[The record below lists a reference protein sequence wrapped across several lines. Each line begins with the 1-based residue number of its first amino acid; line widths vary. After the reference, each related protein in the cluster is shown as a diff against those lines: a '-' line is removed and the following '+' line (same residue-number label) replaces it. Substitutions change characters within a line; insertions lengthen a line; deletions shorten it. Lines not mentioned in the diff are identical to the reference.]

1 MPYRVSQKSFGSV
14 TFAGPSNLAV
24 MTMYLDLL
32 DILRAPGT
40 SIERAIDL
48 KPVAL
53 GDVEFVQPI
62 TGRVRAVNARRNIV
76 VTGRAQ
82 SSVKMPCARCL
93 RDYEQPVDLEL
104 EADAPLAFFRVQT
117 NSVVTH
123 GRPKNGRDSDE
134 VEDEEDEIDDETA
147 AIFDAHSVDVLE
159 LLRQSAVLNWPIQ
172 PLCSPDCPGIVE
184 HQSNA
189 DDTDAR
195 WAGLQDWAQK
205 NNER

>member
-1 MPYRVSQKSFGSV
+1 
-14 TFAGPSNLAV
+14 
-24 MTMYLDLL
+24 MYLDLL

-40 SIERAIDL
+40 SVERAIDL
-48 KPVAL
+48 EPVAL
-53 GDVEFVQPI
+53 DDVEFTQPI
-62 TGRVRAVNARRNIV
+62 TGRVRAANARRNIV

-82 SSVKMPCARCL
+82 SKIKMQCGRCL

-117 NSVVTH
+117 NAVVSN
-123 GRPKNGRDSDE
+123 GRSKNGRDSDE
-134 VEDEEDEIDDETA
+134 IEDGEDEIDDETA

-172 PLCSPDCPGIVE
+172 PLCADDCAGIVE
-184 HQSNA
+184 PKNEA
-189 DDTDAR
+189 DQTDAR
-195 WAGLQDWAQK
+195 WAGLQQWAQQ